1 MGSGRHLV
9 TYGIPTATAAC
20 ILAAT
25 VVVPGRSDARVAP
38 RIAQLAVPEPGRAD
52 LSGIGTGDFQLGFTI
67 RTTARVPAAIIN
79 QRARCEHGNFWDV
92 RMAPT
97 GELGLE
103 TDGGAYTVLIAGD
116 ANGGAIPV
124 NDGVTHA
131 VLITRTKGT
140 IQLQIDKQAAGTAP
154 SAADFG
160 ALAPLAIFQDVC
172 VGVDGTEAI
181 EGAIANVILTLPRR

>member
-1 MGSGRHLV
+1 MGSGHRLV
-9 TYGIPTATAAC
+9 TYGIPTVAAAA

-25 VVVPGRSDARVAP
+25 VVVPGRSDANVAP
-38 RIAQLAVPEPGRAD
+38 RIAQLAAPAD

-79 QRARCEHGNFWDV
+79 QRARCEHGTFWDV

-97 GELGLE
+97 GELGIE
-103 TDGGAYTVLIAGD
+103 TDGGGYTVLIAG
-116 ANGGAIPV
+116 ATNGGAIPV
-124 NDGVTHA
+124 NDGEPHA

-140 IQLQIDKQAAGTAP
+140 LHLEIDQHVAGTAP

-160 ALAPLAIFQDVC
+160 ILAPLALLHDVC
-172 VGVDGTEAI
+172 DGVDGTEAI
-181 EGAIANVILTLPRR
+181 QGTIENVSLTLPRR